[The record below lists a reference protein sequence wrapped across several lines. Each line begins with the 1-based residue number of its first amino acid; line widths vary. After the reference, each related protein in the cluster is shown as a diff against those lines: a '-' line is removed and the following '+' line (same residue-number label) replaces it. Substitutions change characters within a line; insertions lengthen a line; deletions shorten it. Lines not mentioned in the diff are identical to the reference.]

1 MSMMPSLA
9 IFDREGRDLWSS
21 WLVRLWLAAAA
32 LMAFLTISANWPQ
45 MPTAPLVASLLFPFL
60 VFPWFLLV
68 IMLGITPVS
77 GARLD
82 ALADG
87 ILSRPITRYE
97 YLLACWLARVVVV
110 LSIYLAVIL
119 PAAILL
125 LFARRPAAEDS
136 VNWYGLTV
144 AISLVALVL
153 VFQVSLG
160 FFAGTVLRR
169 PLLAATVLVFGW
181 FPINL
186 ILHTFSLEEVS
197 PISLSQ
203 ALPTVLRTPWQET
216 DEQRRASS
224 QDMQVMNDQ
233 AARFLSV
240 LSGGPAPAPSSD
252 PKFYARGNYQDFSLG
267 RVILGYGVP
276 TLAALGLTLLAF
288 CWRDF

>member
-1 MSMMPSLA
+1 MDFAGSISRVGLSMMPSLA

-32 LMAFLTISANWPQ
+32 LMAFLTLSANWPQ
-45 MPTAPLVASLLFPFL
+45 MQTAPLVASLLFPFL
-60 VFPWFLLV
+60 VFPWFLMV

-136 VNWYGLTV
+136 VTWYGLTV
-144 AISLVALVL
+144 AICAGR
-153 VFQVSLG
+153 LG
-160 FFAGTVLRR
+160 PRLSSFAGLFRR
-169 PLLAATVLVFGW
+169 NGTAATVAGRGRARFRLVSHQPRSAHLLAGR
-181 FPINL
+181 
-186 ILHTFSLEEVS
+186 
-197 PISLSQ
+197 
-203 ALPTVLRTPWQET
+203 VLT
-216 DEQRRASS
+216 DQPQPGPPHRAADGLAGDRRAAAC
-224 QDMQVMNDQ
+224 QQ
-233 AARFLSV
+233 ARTC
-240 LSGGPAPAPSSD
+240 
-252 PKFYARGNYQDFSLG
+252 R
-267 RVILGYGVP
+267 
-276 TLAALGLTLLAF
+276 
-288 CWRDF
+288 